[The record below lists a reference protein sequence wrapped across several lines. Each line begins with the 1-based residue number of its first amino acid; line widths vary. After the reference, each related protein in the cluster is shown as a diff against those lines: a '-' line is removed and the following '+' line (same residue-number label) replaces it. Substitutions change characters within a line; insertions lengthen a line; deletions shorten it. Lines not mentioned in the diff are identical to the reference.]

1 MQTPTG
7 YFISPHAPVPP
18 SAQYPSYHDR
28 RALNSELEQASEK
41 LSRTVTYL
49 FFQQLKRDRLPVEAH
64 REAIAI
70 LRKAGQEL
78 AKAERRSSARKSIA
92 RWLQATARIPHL
104 PN

>member
-28 RALNSELEQASEK
+28 RASNSELEQASEK

-64 REAIAI
+64 REANA
-70 LRKAGQEL
+70 AQEL